1 MVIELV
7 CSIQQFGRNILRFAS
22 FGRIGFQE
30 IREKEEFQHHEN
42 DEEFDEDDRPERLA
56 QSHVAETIVVK
67 IENPIQETVFLHG
80 V

>member
-7 CSIQQFGRNILRFAS
+7 CSIQQFGRYILRFAA

-30 IREKEEFQHHEN
+30 IREKEEFQHHKD
-42 DEEFDEDDRPERLA
+42 DEELDEDDRPERLA
-56 QSHVAETIVVK
+56 QRHVAETIVVK

>member
-7 CSIQQFGRNILRFAS
+7 CSIQQFGRYILRFAS

-30 IREKEEFQHHEN
+30 IREKEEFQHHKD
-42 DEEFDEDDRPERLA
+42 DEELDEDDRPERLA
-56 QSHVAETIVVK
+56 QRHVAETIVVK